1 MNVIAKVQCS
11 ESVDFFRPDRP
22 RPTQNQTDPTQVDF
36 RPKST
41 FLLWTETR
49 TYLLSSLYC
58 VRLPLPNIVM
68 GLTQVDELAHFI
80 QVACFDVRNNSVT
93 GKQFVSK
100 NYVKSTYS
108 AIYATQCGNYTNF
121 TITNFESFW
130 GKSREIT
137 AKFFLSAHLVLKM
150 LHYDFKL

>member
-108 AIYATQCGNYTNF
+108 AIYA
-121 TITNFESFW
+121 I
-130 GKSREIT
+130 IIV
-137 AKFFLSAHLVLKM
+137 LSHSLDKISVRSIACAYIKNTKM
-150 LHYDFKL
+150 N